1 MRPIRPANGV
11 AGYQP
16 SEFRAA
22 VIAAARA
29 EGAAA
34 VRIASAEPDAAT
46 FERMRDAF
54 ARGDHAT
61 WEFCEE
67 YARKAS
73 DPAYVLSGAQSVIC
87 CAFPY
92 ATAGPLPTRGR
103 GRVSAYAWSNDYHGR
118 VHGALRRI
126 ARRIDALAGAEV
138 TRAVID
144 TAPLAERAFAAR
156 AGLGWV
162 GKHTGL
168 IVKGVGG
175 AVYLGEIVTTL
186 ALAPDAAV
194 KTSCGSC
201 TRCVDVCPT
210 GALRGD
216 STIDATLCISD
227 LTQRSDDIPVALRPL
242 LGTWIWGCDLCT
254 DACPPTRLAG
264 LRGGPADRP
273 RSEETAA
280 PALEELLRSN
290 GSQFRSKYRRSG
302 MGWRG
307 HAVLRRNAAVALG
320 NTLDRAAIPALGAAL
335 ADDRSAMVR
344 GHAAWALGR
353 LGGAQAYDVLSRA
366 MADEGDAGVRS
377 EIRAALEP
385 LPSFGR

>member
-1 MRPIRPANGV
+1 
-11 AGYQP
+11 
-16 SEFRAA
+16 

-46 FERMRDAF
+46 LERMRAAF

-61 WEFCEE
+61 WAFGEE

-73 DPAYVLSGAQSVIC
+73 DPSYVLAGAQSVIC

-92 ATAGPLPTRGR
+92 ATPAPLPRRGH
-103 GRVSAYAWSNDYHGR
+103 GRVSAYAWSTDYHGR

-126 ARRIDALAGAEV
+126 ARRIDALAGAAV

-156 AGLGWV
+156 AGLGWI

-175 AVYLGEIVTTL
+175 AVYLGEVVTTL
-186 ALAPDAAV
+186 ALAPDAALQ
-194 KTSCGSC
+194 TNCGSC
-201 TRCVDVCPT
+201 TRCIDVCPT

-216 STIDATLCISD
+216 STIDATRCISD

-254 DACPPTRLAG
+254 DICPPTRIAG
-264 LRGGPADRP
+264 PRGGPADAP
-273 RSEETAA
+273 RNSDTAA
-280 PALEELLRSN
+280 PELAALLRSN
-290 GSQFRSKYRRSG
+290 GSQFRSRYRRSG

-335 ADDRSAMVR
+335 TDDRSAMVR

-353 LGGAQAYDVLSRA
+353 LGGAQAYGVLQHALDAER
-366 MADEGDAGVRS
+366 DAGVRS
-377 EIRAALEP
+377 EIHAALEP
-385 LPSFGR
+385 RPDFRR